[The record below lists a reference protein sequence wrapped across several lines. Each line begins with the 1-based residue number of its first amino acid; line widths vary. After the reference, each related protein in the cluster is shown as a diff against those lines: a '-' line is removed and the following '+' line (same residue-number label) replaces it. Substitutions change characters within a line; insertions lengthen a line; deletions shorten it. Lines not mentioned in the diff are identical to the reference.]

1 MSSWQLFL
9 PQGELEIKTSKQGSS
24 TAVLLAGG
32 RKPAAEW
39 LVQTAAAKGIYCAD
53 KGIECCGE
61 NNLKPLWLCGDADS
75 AAQDCWQQAQ
85 AAGVKI
91 LLHEPLKD
99 DTDLQLLLAALPEAV
114 NIVASGIWGGRF
126 DHLYSNVFSLLHY
139 KNQRGVQVV
148 LADEQEIMVLL
159 QQGES
164 LLFKPARPE
173 NIEALS
179 LLPLANRNEV
189 TLQGVQWNLEH
200 SPLFLTHPYAVSNM
214 IEQEKVIFTCDQGS
228 VGFYLK
234 YKI

>member
-1 MSSWQLFL
+1 M
-9 PQGELEIKTSKQGSS
+9 
-24 TAVLLAGG
+24 
-32 RKPAAEW
+32 
-39 LVQTAAAKGIYCAD
+39 
-53 KGIECCGE
+53 
-61 NNLKPLWLCGDADS
+61 
-75 AAQDCWQQAQ
+75 
-85 AAGVKI
+85 
-91 LLHEPLKD
+91 
-99 DTDLQLLLAALPEAV
+99 

-179 LLPLANRNEV
+179 LLPLADRNEV

-234 YKI
+234 YKL

>member
-9 PQGELEIKTSKQGSS
+9 PQGELEIKTSRQGSS

-39 LVQTAAAKGIYCAD
+39 LVQTAAAKDIYCAD
-53 KGIECCGE
+53 KGIECCYE

-148 LADEQEIMVLL
+148 LADEKEIMVLL

-179 LLPLANRNEV
+179 LLPLADRNEV